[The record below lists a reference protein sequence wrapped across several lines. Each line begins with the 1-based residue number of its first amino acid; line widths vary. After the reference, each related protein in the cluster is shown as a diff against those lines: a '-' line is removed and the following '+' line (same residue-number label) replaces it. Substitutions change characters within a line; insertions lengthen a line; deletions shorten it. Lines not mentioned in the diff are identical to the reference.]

1 MTCYVIL
8 NVPRETKAKNFKMC
22 VVTCYYTH
30 TQKNEQRR
38 AQKEA
43 RKMNKDE
50 HIQNLEKKI
59 KMLQAQKDTWIK
71 KYWAVANQR
80 KEWETKYWEGQK

>member
-1 MTCYVIL
+1 
-8 NVPRETKAKNFKMC
+8 
-22 VVTCYYTH
+22 
-30 TQKNEQRR
+30 
-38 AQKEA
+38 
-43 RKMNKDE
+43 MNKDE